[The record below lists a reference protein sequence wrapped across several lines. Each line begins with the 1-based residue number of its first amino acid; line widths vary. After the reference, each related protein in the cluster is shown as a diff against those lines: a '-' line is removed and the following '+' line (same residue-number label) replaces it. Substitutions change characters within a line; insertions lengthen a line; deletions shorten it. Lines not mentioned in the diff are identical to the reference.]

1 MTDSNLED
9 PNAPREAEKYDNP
22 VASREYLLELLADQD
37 GPTTLNRLISKLGYD
52 DDEER
57 IEGLRRRLRAME
69 RDGQAIRNRRGG
81 YMPVSKA
88 ELVRGRVI
96 GHRDGFGFLVPD
108 EGGNDVFL
116 SPRVMRALLHG
127 DRAVV
132 QVVGEDRRG
141 RPEGA
146 LVEVIERANAEIV
159 GRLVIEAGVAFV
171 MPDNTRMT
179 QDVLIPME
187 ALGGA
192 RDGQIVQVALI
203 EQPTQ
208 RHKPVGK
215 ITDVLGDHMSPGM
228 EIDVAIHAHG
238 IPHEW
243 PTEVKKHIGGM
254 RDEVAESDKV
264 GRVDLRDVPLVT
276 IDGSDSK
283 DLDDAVFCE
292 PTPKGFRLLVAI
304 ADVSHYVRIGSPLD
318 QEGFRRGTSVY
329 FPGRVVPMLPEILSN
344 GLCSVNPDV
353 DRLCLC
359 AEMLINSQG
368 QIIRSRFFEGVMRSH
383 ARLTYDNV
391 AAMLLDNDRAERDKF
406 SHVMDPLEALHD
418 LYKVLRAERESR
430 GAIDFDTI
438 ETKIVFGEN
447 RKIEAIVPYE
457 RNDAHKIIE
466 ECMIA
471 ANVAAGRFLARRK
484 IPSLYRVHDRPG
496 PEKIDDLRAKLKE
509 KGLTLGGG
517 DKPTPADFNA
527 LISEAKDRP
536 DFATIQTLLLRSLQ
550 QAVYAPENLGHFG
563 LAHEHYAHFTSPIRR
578 YPDLMVHRAI
588 RHVLRTGEVE
598 GFPYS
603 HEDMVLIGE
612 HCSNNER
619 RADEATRDATD
630 WLKCEFMLDKVG
642 NVYEG
647 RVASV
652 LGFGLFVQLK
662 DFFVD
667 GLLHITA
674 LKRDFYH
681 FDPVTVSLKGERT
694 GKTYSLNDTV
704 QVRVA
709 RVDLDERKI
718 DFMLPDE
725 DDEGASSSGKSDKGS
740 KKGPKGEAQ
749 DKAQESEADPEKA
762 SADAADKAE
771 ADAKAEPAPSD
782 KESADAG
789 EGAADEGAS
798 KKRRPRRRR
807 RRKPEGD
814 STGAGNQPSDGDA
827 GNAPAD
833 N

>member
-22 VASREYLLELLADQD
+22 VASREFLLDLLGKQD
-37 GPTTLNRLISKLGYD
+37 GPITLNKLITELGYD
-52 DDEER
+52 GDEER

-81 YMPVSKA
+81 YVPVTKA

-146 LVEVIERANAEIV
+146 LVEVIERANAEVV

-171 MPDNTRMT
+171 IPDNKRMT
-179 QDVLIPME
+179 QDVLVPME

-192 RDGQIVQVALI
+192 TDGQIVRVALV

-215 ITDVLGDHMSPGM
+215 VIEVLGDHMSPGM
-228 EIDVAIHAHG
+228 EIDVAIRAHG

-243 PTEVKKHIGGM
+243 PEPVKQHIEGM
-254 RDEVAESDKV
+254 SDQVAEKDKI

-318 QEGFRRGTSVY
+318 EEGFRRATSVY

-344 GLCSVNPDV
+344 GLCSVNPGV

-359 AEMLINSQG
+359 AEMLINNQG

-383 ARLTYDNV
+383 ARLTYDSV
-391 AAMLLDNDRAERDKF
+391 AAMLLDRDPAERERF
-406 SHVMDPLEALHD
+406 EHVLEPVEALHE

-496 PEKIDDLRAKLKE
+496 AEKIDDLRAALKE

-517 DKPTPADFNA
+517 EKPTPADFNA
-527 LISEAKDRP
+527 LIEEAKGRP

-550 QAVYAPENLGHFG
+550 QAVYAPDNLGHFG

-588 RHVLRTGEVE
+588 RHVVRTGAAEN
-598 GFPYS
+598 FPYS
-603 HEDMVLIGE
+603 QEEMVLIGE

-652 LGFGLFVQLK
+652 LGFGLFVELK
-662 DFFVD
+662 DFYVE

-681 FDPVTVSLKGERT
+681 FDPVSVSLKGERT
-694 GKTYSLNDTV
+694 GKTYSLNDTIR
-704 QVRVA
+704 VRVA

-718 DFMLPDE
+718 DFMLPE
-725 DDEGASSSGKSDKGS
+725 DDEAEGDRSTGAEDKSGEDKSKTDRD
-740 KKGPKGEAQ
+740 Q
-749 DKAQESEADPEKA
+749 DQGD
-762 SADAADKAE
+762 SA
-771 ADAKAEPAPSD
+771 P
-782 KESADAG
+782 
-789 EGAADEGAS
+789 ADEGGGA

-807 RRKPEGD
+807 RKPKGENGSAQSEGQGD
-814 STGAGNQPSDGDA
+814 EKAGEPRPDDGKGGDA
-827 GNAPAD
+827 PGASSD
-833 N
+833 

>member
-1 MTDSNLED
+1 MTESHLED

-22 VASREYLLELLADQD
+22 VASREFLLDLLGKQD
-37 GPTTLNRLISKLGYD
+37 GPITLNRLISQLGYD
-52 DDEER
+52 GDEER

-69 RDGQAIRNRRGG
+69 RDGQVIRNRRGG
-81 YMPVSKA
+81 YLPVTKA
-88 ELVRGRVI
+88 ELVAGRVI

-108 EGGNDVFL
+108 EGGDDVFL

-146 LVEVIERANAEIV
+146 LLRVTERAHAEIV

-171 MPDNTRMT
+171 TPDNPRMT

-187 ALGGA
+187 ALGEA
-192 RDGQIVQVALI
+192 KDGQIVQVALI

-208 RHKPVGK
+208 RHKPIGK
-215 ITDVLGDHMSPGM
+215 VIAVLGDHMSPGM
-228 EIDVAIHAHG
+228 EVDVAIRSHG

-243 PTEVKKHIGGM
+243 PEEVKRQIENM
-254 RDEVAESDKV
+254 SDVAAEADKV
-264 GRVDLRDVPLVT
+264 GRVDLREVPLFT
-276 IDGSDSK
+276 IDGADAK

-318 QEGFRRGTSVY
+318 EEGLRRATSVY

-344 GLCSVNPDV
+344 GLCSVNPGV

-359 AEMLINSQG
+359 AEMLINNQG

-383 ARLTYDNV
+383 ARLTYDDV
-391 AAMLLDNDRAERDKF
+391 AAMLLNNDKAKREEHA
-406 SHVMDPLEALHD
+406 HVLGPLEALHA
-418 LYKVLRAERESR
+418 LYKVLRAERELR

-438 ETKIVFGEN
+438 ETKIIFGED
-447 RKIEAIVPYE
+447 RKIEAIVPEE

-484 IPSLYRVHDRPG
+484 IPALYRVHDRPG
-496 PEKIDDLRAKLKE
+496 PEKISDLRATLKE

-517 DKPTPADFNA
+517 EKPTPADFNA
-527 LISEAKDRP
+527 LLAKAKERP
-536 DFATIQTLLLRSLQ
+536 DFATVQTLLLRSLQ
-550 QAVYAPENLGHFG
+550 QAVYTPDNLGHFG

-578 YPDLMVHRAI
+578 YPDLIVHRAI
-588 RHVLRTGEVE
+588 RHVLRTGKVDN
-598 GFPYS
+598 FPYS
-603 HEDMVLIGE
+603 HQEMLLVGE
-612 HCSNNER
+612 HSSNNER

-630 WLKCEFMLDKVG
+630 WLKSEFMLDKVG

-652 LGFGLFVQLK
+652 LGFGLFVELK
-662 DFFVD
+662 DFFVE

-681 FDPVTVSLKGERT
+681 FDPVTLTLKGERS
-694 GKTYSLNDTV
+694 GQTYSLNDTIR
-704 QVRVA
+704 VRVA

-718 DFMLPDE
+718 DFMLPE
-725 DDEGASSSGKSDKGS
+725 DDEPTDGKDVAPGNANGKDGKSSS
-740 KKGPKGEAQ
+740 
-749 DKAQESEADPEKA
+749 
-762 SADAADKAE
+762 
-771 ADAKAEPAPSD
+771 
-782 KESADAG
+782 
-789 EGAADEGAS
+789 DENSGS

-807 RRKPEGD
+807 RKPRTNSGN
-814 STGAGNQPSDGDA
+814 GANGGSADGNS
-827 GNAPAD
+827 AD
-833 N
+833 

>member
-22 VASREYLLELLADQD
+22 VASREFLLDLLGKQD
-37 GPTTLNRLISKLGYD
+37 GPITLNRLISELGYD
-52 DDEER
+52 GDEER

-171 MPDNTRMT
+171 IPDNTRMT

-192 RDGQIVQVALI
+192 SDRQIVRVALV

-215 ITDVLGDHMSPGM
+215 IIEVLGDHMSPGM
-228 EIDVAIHAHG
+228 EIDVAIRAHG

-243 PTEVKKHIGGM
+243 PEEVERHIEHM
-254 RDEVAESDKV
+254 SDQVAEEDKV

-304 ADVSHYVRIGSPLD
+304 ADVSHYVRIGSALD
-318 QEGFRRGTSVY
+318 EEGFRRGTSVY

-368 QIIRSRFFEGVMRSH
+368 QIIRSRFFEGVMKSH

-391 AAMLLDNDRAERDKF
+391 AAMVLDNDQEVRDEF
-406 SHVMDPLEALHD
+406 AHVIKPVEALHE

-430 GAIDFDTI
+430 GAIDFDTV

-496 PEKIDDLRAKLKE
+496 AEKIDDLRAALKE

-527 LISEAKDRP
+527 LITEAKGRP
-536 DFATIQTLLLRSLQ
+536 DFATVQTLLLRSLQ
-550 QAVYAPENLGHFG
+550 QAVYAPDNLGHFG

-588 RHVLRTGEVE
+588 RHVVRTGAAE

-603 HEDMVLIGE
+603 HEEMLLIGE

-662 DFFVD
+662 DFYVD

-681 FDPVTVSLKGERT
+681 FDPVTVSLKGERS
-694 GKTYSLNDTV
+694 GKTYSLNDTIH
-704 QVRVA
+704 VRVA

-718 DFMLPDE
+718 DFMLPDDEEVADSE
-725 DDEGASSSGKSDKGS
+725 DRSSGDSGTEEDKSSTSPESSEKGPESSDDKSGDEGSSGG
-740 KKGPKGEAQ
+740 
-749 DKAQESEADPEKA
+749 
-762 SADAADKAE
+762 
-771 ADAKAEPAPSD
+771 
-782 KESADAG
+782 
-789 EGAADEGAS
+789 

-807 RRKPEGD
+807 RRKPQDGGD
-814 STGAGNQPSDGDA
+814 GGQDDGQSDGEGQA
-827 GNAPAD
+827 ENTGKAD
-833 N
+833 ESSDDSRN

>member
-1 MTDSNLED
+1 MTESHLED

-22 VASREYLLELLADQD
+22 VASREFLLDFLAGQE
-37 GPTTLNRLISKLGYD
+37 GPTTLNRLISELGYD
-52 DDEER
+52 GDEER

-69 RDGQAIRNRRGG
+69 RDGQVIRNRRGG
-81 YMPVSKA
+81 YVPVTKA

-159 GRLVIEAGVAFV
+159 GRLVIEAGVAFAI
-171 MPDNTRMT
+171 PDNKRMT

-192 RDGQIVQVALI
+192 KDGQIVRVALV

-208 RHKPVGK
+208 RHKPVGRVVE
-215 ITDVLGDHMSPGM
+215 VLGDHMSPGM
-228 EIDVAIHAHG
+228 EIDVAIRAHG

-243 PTEVKKHIGGM
+243 PEAVREQIEGM
-254 RDEVAESDKV
+254 SDQVAESDKI
-264 GRVDLRDVPLVT
+264 GRVDVRDVPLVT
-276 IDGSDSK
+276 IDGADSK

-292 PTPKGFRLLVAI
+292 PTPKGFRLMVAI
-304 ADVSHYVRIGSPLD
+304 ADVSHYVRIGAPLD

-329 FPGRVVPMLPEILSN
+329 FPGRVVPMLPELLSN

-359 AEMLINSQG
+359 AEMLINNQG

-391 AAMLLDNDRAERDKF
+391 AAMLLDNDQAERAKYA
-406 SHVMDPLEALHD
+406 HVIKPVEALYE
-418 LYKVLRAERESR
+418 LYKVLRAERERR

-438 ETKIVFGEN
+438 ETKIVFGED

-496 PEKIDDLRAKLKE
+496 AEKIEDLRAALKE

-517 DKPTPADFNA
+517 EKPTPADFNA
-527 LISEAKDRP
+527 LIEEAKGRP

-588 RHVLRTGEVE
+588 RHVLRTGSAE

-603 HEDMVLIGE
+603 HDEMLLIGE

-652 LGFGLFVQLK
+652 LGFGLFVELK
-662 DFFVD
+662 DFYVE

-674 LKRDFYH
+674 LSKDFYH
-681 FDPVTVSLKGERT
+681 FDPVSVSLKGERT
-694 GKTYSLNDTV
+694 GKTYSLNDTIR
-704 QVRVA
+704 VRVA

-718 DFMLPDE
+718 DFMLPEE
-725 DDEGASSSGKSDKGS
+725 DDESSDGGKAEESGASAAGDKG
-740 KKGPKGEAQ
+740 
-749 DKAQESEADPEKA
+749 
-762 SADAADKAE
+762 
-771 ADAKAEPAPSD
+771 
-782 KESADAG
+782 
-789 EGAADEGAS
+789 EGS
-798 KKRRPRRRR
+798 KKRRPRRRK
-807 RRKPEGD
+807 RRKPDSGENGGNTSGGKAEDTGGD
-814 STGAGNQPSDGDA
+814 GGEPKDDDA
-827 GNAPAD
+827 AADEAAD
-833 N
+833 NVGNR

>member
-1 MTDSNLED
+1 MTESHLED
-9 PNAPREAEKYDNP
+9 PNAPREAKKYDNP
-22 VASREYLLELLADQD
+22 VASREFLLDFLAKQE
-37 GPTTLNRLISKLGYD
+37 GPATLNRLISELGYD
-52 DDEER
+52 GDEER

-69 RDGQAIRNRRGG
+69 RDGQVIRNRRGG
-81 YMPVSKA
+81 YVPVTRA

-132 QVVGEDRRG
+132 QIVGEDRRG

-159 GRLVIEAGVAFV
+159 GRLVIEAGVAFAI
-171 MPDNTRMT
+171 PDNKRMT

-187 ALGGA
+187 SLGGA
-192 RDGQIVQVALI
+192 KDGQIVRVALV

-208 RHKPVGK
+208 RHKPVGRVVE
-215 ITDVLGDHMSPGM
+215 VLGDHMSPGM
-228 EIDVAIHAHG
+228 EIDVAIRAHG
-238 IPHEW
+238 IPYEW
-243 PTEVKKHIGGM
+243 PEEVRRHVDGM
-254 RDEVAESDKV
+254 SDQVADADKI

-276 IDGSDSK
+276 IDGADSK

-292 PTPKGFRLLVAI
+292 PTPKGYRLLVAI
-304 ADVSHYVRIGSPLD
+304 ADVSHYVRIGSVLD

-344 GLCSVNPDV
+344 GLCSVNPDI

-359 AEMLINSQG
+359 AEMLINNQG
-368 QIIRSRFFEGVMRSH
+368 QIIRSRFFEGVMKSH
-383 ARLTYDNV
+383 ARLTYDKV
-391 AAMLLDNDRAERDKF
+391 AAMLLDRDRAEREKHA
-406 SHVMDPLEALHD
+406 HVLESLEALHD
-418 LYKVLRAERESR
+418 LYKVLRAERERR

-438 ETKIVFGEN
+438 ETRIVFGEN

-471 ANVAAGRFLARRK
+471 ANVAAGRFLARRR

-496 PEKIDDLRAKLKE
+496 AEKIDDLRAALKE

-517 DKPTPADFNA
+517 DKPTPADYNA
-527 LISEAKDRP
+527 VIDQAKGRP

-550 QAVYAPENLGHFG
+550 QAVYQPENLGHFG

-588 RHVLRTGEVE
+588 RHVLRTGSAE

-603 HEDMVLIGE
+603 HEEMLLIGE

-652 LGFGLFVQLK
+652 LGFGLFVELK
-662 DFFVD
+662 DFFVE

-674 LKRDFYH
+674 LSKDFYH
-681 FDPVTVSLKGERT
+681 FDPVSVSLKGERT
-694 GKTYSLNDTV
+694 GKTYSLNDPIR
-704 QVRVA
+704 VRVV

-718 DFMLPDE
+718 DFMLPEEEDE
-725 DDEGASSSGKSDKGS
+725 HASGD
-740 KKGPKGEAQ
+740 GESR
-749 DKAQESEADPEKA
+749 D
-762 SADAADKAE
+762 
-771 ADAKAEPAPSD
+771 
-782 KESADAG
+782 ESA
-789 EGAADEGAS
+789 EGDQSTAK
-798 KKRRPRRRR
+798 KKRRPRRRK
-807 RRKPEGD
+807 RRKPEGAD
-814 STGAGNQPSDGDA
+814 GESGDHPGDRKTDDAAEPNGDDAESDDDIGNR
-827 GNAPAD
+827 
-833 N
+833 